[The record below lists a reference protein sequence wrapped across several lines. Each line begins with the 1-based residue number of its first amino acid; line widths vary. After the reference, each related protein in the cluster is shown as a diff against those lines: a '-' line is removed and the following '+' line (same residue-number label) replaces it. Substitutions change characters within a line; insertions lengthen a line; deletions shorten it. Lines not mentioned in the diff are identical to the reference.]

1 MPDGSE
7 SPDVV
12 SDVLDSTDPER
23 SKRVGSTAQSAAPKG
38 KIKIQLPRNNRPIGD
53 FCEELAQ
60 EVERLFES
68 NWIKRTR
75 VYWSPN
81 TYCGKAAG
89 PEDPAKGC
97 LWCVK
102 AGVVGRIVIT
112 GSGNESE
119 KVSFVPF
126 KPEEFIT
133 AFDQHFRAMK
143 MAQGGWWVATSIN
156 VQQAKIILSS
166 ESFRKSLP
174 EIDRVFMYSPP
185 IFVGRKQTNI
195 KRKRLKEL
203 VMCPTGFGSYR
214 EEHTDQTVKFY
225 CHRKWDAS
233 KNKMSLGEAKALLD
247 RIYCDF
253 KFSDER
259 CRANALAH
267 LLTPYCQNIIG
278 ARKKTPLWMFTAD
291 APRSGKDYLAMIS
304 PIVHEGI
311 AVQDPPLEDE
321 AEFKRRITSA
331 ILAGRRFQH
340 MANCRGAIDSPSL
353 EAAVTSEFWSDRLI
367 GTSQAPVLSNE
378 IIFSLSFNGD
388 PYLSADIS
396 LRARRVHLA
405 KPDEPANKR
414 EFQIE
419 NLHAKLSSWEPL
431 DARGSDSHEDSDSG
445 DDSEKDSGSA
455 NDTANT
461 PSAPQISRRNVL
473 AALYSLVRNWVD
485 KGHKPGKTFASF
497 PEWAKVVGGIIEAAG
512 YGSPTQLSALD
523 LRSERYRDEETRA
536 FGWFALREGGS
547 ELRTAGEIQQ
557 LLKAHD
563 AELLP
568 KDQLF
573 SLVWGK
579 DPSSFGKM
587 LAAAAKRGTSEHF
600 TVDCDAVSDATRP
613 RYAIRLKEKD
623 FLEKYADFAEVFR
636 IPVKNPSDISL
647 IGI

>member
-12 SDVLDSTDPER
+12 SDVLESTESENPKR
-23 SKRVGSTAQSAAPKG
+23 SNPVVSSAQSGAPRD
-38 KIKIQLPRNNRPIGD
+38 KIKIHLPRNNRPIGE
-53 FCEELAQ
+53 FCEELA
-60 EVERLFES
+60 EKVGRLFES

-89 PEDPAKGC
+89 PEDPAEGC

-102 AGVVGRIVIT
+102 AGVIGRIMVR
-112 GSGNESE
+112 GSGEESD
-119 KVSFVPF
+119 KVDFAPF
-126 KPEEFIT
+126 KPDEFVT

-143 MAQGGWWVATSIN
+143 VAQGGWLVATSIS
-156 VQQAKIILSS
+156 VQQAKIVLAS
-166 ESFRKSLP
+166 EVFRKALP
-174 EIDRVFMYSPP
+174 EVDRVFMYSPP
-185 IFVGRKQTNI
+185 IFVGIKGTN
-195 KRKRLKEL
+195 KERERLEEL
-203 VMCPTGFGSYR
+203 IMCPTGFGSYR

-233 KNKMSLGEAKALLD
+233 KNKMNLGDAKALLD

-304 PIVHEGI
+304 PIIHEGI

-388 PYLSADIS
+388 PYLSADITA
-396 LRARRVHLA
+396 RARRVHLA
-405 KPDEPANKR
+405 KPDAPPNKR
-414 EFQIE
+414 QFQME
-419 NLHAKLSSWEPL
+419 NLHAMLSSWRPL
-431 DARGSDSHEDSDSG
+431 SRSSNGKKAKSSENEITRG
-445 DDSEKDSGSA
+445 
-455 NDTANT
+455 
-461 PSAPQISRRNVL
+461 NVL
-473 AALYSLVRNWVD
+473 AALHSLVRNWVD
-485 KGHKPGKTFASF
+485 EGHKDGGTFASF

-512 YGSPTQLSALD
+512 YAAPTQLSALD
-523 LRSERYRDEETRA
+523 LRSDRYSDEEMRA
-536 FGWFALREGGS
+536 FGWFALHEEGS

-587 LAAAAKRGTSEHF
+587 LATAAKRGTWGQFS
-600 TVDCDAVSDATRP
+600 VDWDAQSDATRP
-613 RYAIRLKEKD
+613 KYAIRFTDKD
-623 FLEKYADFAEVFR
+623 FTETYADFAEVFR
-636 IPVKNPSDISL
+636 IPSKKPSEISL
-647 IGI
+647 IDM